1 MRCINGEKILVIEEK
16 RTERDDGQ
24 VLIENL
30 YQDGYTEKYLY
41 TPYWHPYE
49 LRYPF
54 RDYKAYSRDSYIRL
68 GRKIKKLGLCNE
80 KDSESWYIDKV
91 LDQIAKL
98 IPMNLRLYALQTVD
112 AEPDKRTL
120 KQIYQTREKL
130 REAMNSWVN

>member
-16 RTERDDGQ
+16 STELDNGR

-30 YQDGYTEKYLY
+30 YQDGYTEKYTY
-41 TPYWHPYE
+41 IPYWHPYE

-54 RDYKAYSRDSYIRL
+54 RDYKAYSPDSYIRL
-68 GRKIKKLGLCNE
+68 GRKIKELGLCNE
-80 KDSESWYIDKV
+80 KDSESWNIDKV
-91 LDQIAKL
+91 LDQIAKF
-98 IPMNLRLYALQTVD
+98 IPMNLRLYAFQTVD
-112 AEPDKRTL
+112 ADPDKRTL

>member
-16 RTERDDGQ
+16 RTELDNGR

-30 YQDGYTEKYLY
+30 YQDGYTEKY
-41 TPYWHPYE
+41 TFIPYWHPYE

-54 RDYKAYSRDSYIRL
+54 RDYKAYSPDSYIKL
-68 GRKIKKLGLCNE
+68 GRRIKELGLCNE

-98 IPMNLRLYALQTVD
+98 IPMNLRLYALQTCD
-112 AEPDKRTL
+112 NSFDRRTL
-120 KQIYQTREKL
+120 KQIYQTRENL

>member
-68 GRKIKKLGLCNE
+68 GRKIKELGLCNE